1 MVGGNNAP
9 GASEGDAYKI
19 FNQAETEAQK
29 IMGEAAAQP
38 SFETSIRILVSSK
51 DYSKAEG

>member
-1 MVGGNNAP
+1 MALVQGPDNMVSSNTAP

-29 IMGEAAAQP
+29 IMGESAAQP
-38 SFETSIRILVSSK
+38 AFM
-51 DYSKAEG
+51 